1 MSRVL
6 GGFAPLIRRVS
17 GSRPLSMRVWYTLQ
31 RLGRR
36 PDALVPR
43 ARSAPGSQLPD
54 PVLAEALHDVEL
66 GTWSLG
72 ARSIAFVMSS
82 LAEERPAVIIE
93 FGSGASTVCIAR
105 LAAQMDPSP
114 TVISIEQDEEQV
126 ARTRSLLKRLPP
138 SDLNIHLIHAPLVRA
153 EHPGR
158 QTSRYAIP
166 KGALEHALGGSPVGM
181 VLVDGPAAE
190 DGARYETIPLVRH
203 HLTPGAL
210 VLLDDALRDG
220 ELEVARRWARD
231 CQLDVKGIVAID
243 HGLLVARVRAG

>member
-1 MSRVL
+1 MNRVL
-6 GGFAPLIRRVS
+6 GGLAPLLGRVS
-17 GSRPLSMRVWYTLQ
+17 GSRPVSMRVWYALQ
-31 RLGRR
+31 GLGRH

-43 ARSAPGSQLPD
+43 ARPTPGSELPD

-82 LAEERPAVIIE
+82 LAEERPAAIIE
-93 FGSGASTVCIAR
+93 FGSGVSTVCIAR

-114 TVISIEQDEEQV
+114 AVISIEQDEEQL

-138 SDLNIHLIHAPLVRA
+138 SDINIHLIHAPLVQA
-153 EHPGR
+153 EHAGR
-158 QTSRYAIP
+158 TTSRYAIP
-166 KGALEHALGGSPVGM
+166 GGALERALGGLSVGM

-190 DGARYETIPLVRH
+190 DGARYETIPSVHH

-210 VLLDDALRDG
+210 VLLDDALRGG
-220 ELEVARRWARD
+220 ELEAARRWASD
-231 CQLDVKGIVAID
+231 GHLDVKGIVAID
-243 HGLLVARVRAG
+243 HGVLVARARAV